1 MQKPLHEDQFEA
13 AFRWIQNNKLDGTKV
28 GKLKN
33 AEISRSYWI
42 ENSCYIR
49 TNTGSL
55 VAVVE
60 RSDVEK
66 YREIIAINERI
77 WDYRTRELVNNEVL
91 NAAQPPKSTNTLT
104 ANGPFVVQSAS
115 LNGKGKYQNGLFILS
130 ESTMPLFGISEII
143 NVESISETE
152 AKNFIAKV
160 GWGTAA
166 FIGLGTIFSGGLG
179 LLGAGAALIAT
190 GNNKRLS
197 FLVTLRSGS
206 QYIISASDKIYLEI
220 KASLL

>member
-1 MQKPLHEDQFEA
+1 MQKPLRANQFEA
-13 AFRWIQNNKLDGTKV
+13 AFRWIQENKLDGTKV
-28 GKLKN
+28 GRLKN

-42 ENSCYIR
+42 EDSCYIR

-55 VAVVE
+55 ISVIE
-60 RSDVEK
+60 R
-66 YREIIAINERI
+66 N
-77 WDYRTRELVNNEVL
+77 VL
-91 NAAQPPKSTNTLT
+91 NAAMDEYRKEKQIQDKLIESARSPVIIAAQPSKSTNTLT

-115 LNGKGKYQNGLFILS
+115 LNGKGKYQNGQFMLS
-130 ESTMPLFGISEII
+130 ESTMPLFGISEIV
-143 NVESISETE
+143 NVETISETE

-179 LLGAGAALIAT
+179 LLGAGAALLAT

-197 FLVTLRSGS
+197 FLVTLRSGG